1 MSVLSRDRS
10 NPLEEAAQWFAELA
24 ADEVDPATERAWQRW
39 LQADTRHAVAWARVE
54 EISARFSALP
64 TSGRAVLARRDA
76 LGRRRA
82 LKVLSLA
89 LGGLALGW
97 NRADDWR
104 LGQGAE
110 LSTGVGEIRAF
121 ELAEGLSV
129 WLDTDSQLARV
140 GPSAQWRLLR
150 GAAAFENRGAAI
162 LQLETGVGQLRLG
175 LGCCEVRRRDE
186 GVEIASYTGSVGLFP
201 QQMRS
206 RTLAQGQRAL
216 MTATAVR
223 PLGRVD
229 PGRQLW
235 RQGRLVVDDWSLGA
249 LVDELARYRPGLLT
263 CTAMVA
269 QLRVVG
275 SYPLDDTDRALAALA
290 DSLPV
295 RVERRLPWWVQI
307 VPA

>member
-1 MSVLSRDRS
+1 M
-10 NPLEEAAQWFAELA
+10 EEAAQWFAELA

-110 LSTGVGEIRAF
+110 LSTAVGQIRAF

-129 WLDTDSQLARV
+129 WLDTDSQLARM
-140 GPSAQWRLLR
+140 GSSAQWRLLR
-150 GAAAFENRGAAI
+150 GGAAFENHGAAI

-186 GVEIASYTGSVGLFP
+186 GVEIASYAGSVRLFP
-201 QQMRS
+201 QQLRS

-216 MTATAVR
+216 MTSTAVR

-290 DSLPV
+290 ALADSLPV